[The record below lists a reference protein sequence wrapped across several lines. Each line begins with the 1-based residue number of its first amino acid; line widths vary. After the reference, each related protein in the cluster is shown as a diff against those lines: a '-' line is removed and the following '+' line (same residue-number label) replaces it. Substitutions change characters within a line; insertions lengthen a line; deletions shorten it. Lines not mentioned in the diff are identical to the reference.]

1 MPGRSDRMKQRLTV
15 TRSSWQTD
23 PRVQFESASFSLV
36 PGNSR
41 VNQNEIK
48 LAVFPNPTRGLLI
61 IETEEIIKN
70 ISIINTLGNELILV
84 ENNNTSLNPTK
95 LDLATFAKGIYFIRI
110 ELSSQIINYRI
121 VLQ

>member
-1 MPGRSDRMKQRLTV
+1 MEVTDTNGCSAISDNI
-15 TRSSWQTD
+15 
-23 PRVQFESASFSLV
+23 LV
-36 PGNSR
+36 IIDY

-48 LAVFPNPTRGLLI
+48 LNIYPNPTKGLLI

-70 ISIINTLGNELILV
+70 ISIITALGNELPVV
-84 ENNNTSLNPTK
+84 ENNNNSLNPTK
-95 LDLATFAKGIYFIRI
+95 LDLATFAKGIYFIKI